1 MLYILLY
8 EGGIVTYTV
17 GVPDMHQSNETM
29 ICKVDS
35 IRDNIFKPNGIS
47 YHETLI
53 RYN

>member
-17 GVPDMHQSNETM
+17 GVPDMHQSNQTM

-35 IRDNIFKPNGIS
+35 IRDNILNVIGF
-47 YHETLI
+47 LI
-53 RYN
+53 IKL